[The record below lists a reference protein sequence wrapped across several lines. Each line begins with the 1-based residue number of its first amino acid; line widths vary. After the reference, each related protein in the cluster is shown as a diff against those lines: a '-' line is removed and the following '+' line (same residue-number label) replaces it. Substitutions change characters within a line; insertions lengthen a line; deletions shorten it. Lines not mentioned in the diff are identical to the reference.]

1 MTKNR
6 AEHLTVL
13 CPKHSYLSMECSAV
27 YDCNISCKP
36 FQKAEKVSADNVK
49 KLAPN

>member
-6 AEHLTVL
+6 AEQLNVL

-27 YDCNISCKP
+27 YDRYISCKP

-49 KLAPN
+49 KLTPN